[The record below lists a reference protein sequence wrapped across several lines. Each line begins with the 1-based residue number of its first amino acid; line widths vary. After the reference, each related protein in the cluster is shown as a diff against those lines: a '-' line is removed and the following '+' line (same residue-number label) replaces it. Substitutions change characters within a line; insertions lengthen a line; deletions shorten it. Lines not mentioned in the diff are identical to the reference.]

1 MCCVVVVHLLFLR
14 RSVVL
19 LLLLLRFCLCARF
32 VCVCI
37 VNCFQSSS
45 QLNDDADVDAA
56 DVAATVGDESMRL
69 LLLPCMQEQSRERD
83 SGLREAKAGR
93 QASTRR
99 VESCRVESR
108 PRLVSP
114 SPSPSPRLAHSCF
127 VSSRFVS
134 SCCAY
139 SFCCRGS
146 QSSLSTL
153 RRSVGRLSEWV
164 VCALIVSAAA
174 AAQHRQHRQRAA

>member
-19 LLLLLRFCLCARF
+19 LHLLLRFCLCARF

-69 LLLPCMQEQSRERD
+69 LLLPCMQEQSRERE
-83 SGLREAKAGR
+83 SGLSEAKAGR

-99 VESCRVESR
+99 VESSRVSPAPRLAFAFALASSR
-108 PRLVSP
+108 TFVFRLVS
-114 SPSPSPRLAHSCF
+114 F
-127 VSSRFVS
+127 RFVVLRLQFLLS
-134 SCCAY
+134 WVAVVAVDVA
-139 SFCCRGS
+139 
-146 QSSLSTL
+146 SLG
-153 RRSVGRLSEWV
+153 RSP
-164 VCALIVSAAA
+164 
-174 AAQHRQHRQRAA
+174 Q

>member
-19 LLLLLRFCLCARF
+19 LHLLLRFCLCARF

-69 LLLPCMQEQSRERD
+69 LLLPCMQEQRRAEQRERERTER
-83 SGLREAKAGR
+83 GKGR
-93 QASTRR
+93 QASID
-99 VESCRVESR
+99 
-108 PRLVSP
+108 
-114 SPSPSPRLAHSCF
+114 A
-127 VSSRFVS
+127 SS
-134 SCCAY
+134 
-139 SFCCRGS
+139 
-146 QSSLSTL
+146 
-153 RRSVGRLSEWV
+153 
-164 VCALIVSAAA
+164 
-174 AAQHRQHRQRAA
+174 